1 MSALKLWHSKLF
13 HIAGQELRLKVKSL
27 SFLEAPEFLGHMEEL
42 RKNLKATGDGGQ
54 TIQAIYAT
62 VDPSFVSSCFQ
73 KWVRPDGP
81 AIEIDEGEP
90 LRTGEDVYGIATTG
104 LVMDVLW
111 AIQGLAI
118 QTGQEGKGSASPS
131 TSSPAETGNGDSTA
145 QPTEREVG
153 AGPSTVT
160 PIRAGIA

>member
-13 HIAGQELRLKVKSL
+13 HVAGQELRLKVKSL
-27 SFLEAPEFLGHMEEL
+27 SFLEAPQFLANMEEL

-54 TIQAIYAT
+54 AIQAIYAT
-62 VDPSFVSSCFQ
+62 VDPSFVASCFQ

-81 AIEIDEGEP
+81 IEIDEGEP

-111 AIQGLAI
+111 SIQGLRFRPARREKAPPRPPRHR
-118 QTGQEGKGSASPS
+118 QRGREMATRLLSPPS
-131 TSSPAETGNGDSTA
+131 
-145 QPTEREVG
+145 ERLER
-153 AGPSTVT
+153 GPQL
-160 PIRAGIA
+160 